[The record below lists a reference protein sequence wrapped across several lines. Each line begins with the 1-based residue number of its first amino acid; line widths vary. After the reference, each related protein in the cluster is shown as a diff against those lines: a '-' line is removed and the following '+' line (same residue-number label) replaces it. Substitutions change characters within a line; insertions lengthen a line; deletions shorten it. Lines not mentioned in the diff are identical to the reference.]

1 MMSLCLQSAQE
12 YRKRDDHW
20 APQHHFWPWIEIV
33 EQRLAAGHE
42 PDSSAAM
49 ALQTF
54 IELFKELRLI
64 LVEDAPLLMKE
75 TLSTIPSVS
84 SVTHPVKA
92 TLGFQSKV
100 WDLDFFAHPSSPFP
114 LYAEQHCK
122 EVELDVLEHARK
134 CVPEG
139 LQIMEAIKA
148 WGCQT
153 LAILMIILRNTSG
166 MSMQAPIQQLLPNL
180 VNPSPSTSLLE
191 AATTDP
197 STSGLPMASEIQAIL
212 AAAAGTRAGGSHA
225 STSGCI
231 AGASAVGNEAPVEE
245 PPGILSAQAAT
256 ARDQAPEATGGTAPA
271 RHGRTKQSPP
281 SSGGRS
287 RVSTSVCCSAA
298 DKESKKSTGAPWMA
312 SHVCTLSLSASCSHS
327 SVRASRGSP
336 RSRWE
341 SFRAAPIRS
350 MSEASLW
357 NPAEATWRQ
366 KAWRAWRSV
375 RFSSRN
381 CRTYAGFPTGP
392 PRDFRPSTAGQT
404 VVKSSPV
411 PRPSSTSW
419 RIGWAARTLS
429 QVVLARG
436 RTNTLLFERSRCSPA
451 VANIASAA
459 TSSLAIVSGDATIL
473 QSSAIE
479 NSKPSSPIISANLA

>member
-1 MMSLCLQSAQE
+1 MSLCLQSAQE

-122 EVELDVLEHARK
+122 EVELDILEHARK

-180 VNPSPSTSLLE
+180 VNPSPSASLLE

-271 RHGRTKQSPP
+271 RHGRTKQTKDQLKQGKLDREQACHKTLKDSRTRHSLPLMKNNLQSVAEVWAEWEQGLSP
-281 SSGGRS
+281 SFLSLQTLNDRFGESWRCTDATKKKYSNRAIIHRAVERVLADMQKGVQTFQICLAFHWCIFELNATCSWIFFAAHFNESGGVDTFS
-287 RVSTSVCCSAA
+287 GLKAENAVAQL
-298 DKESKKSTGAPWMA
+298 DK
-312 SHVCTLSLSASCSHS
+312 
-327 SVRASRGSP
+327 
-336 RSRWE
+336 
-341 SFRAAPIRS
+341 FRAEHKNMCLTDFQGILKAVREKEKQS
-350 MSEASLW
+350 QAS
-357 NPAEATWRQ
+357 
-366 KAWRAWRSV
+366 
-375 RFSSRN
+375 
-381 CRTYAGFPTGP
+381 PTAQQP
-392 PRDFRPSTAGQT
+392 LLELLCQHM
-404 VVKSSPV
+404 
-411 PRPSSTSW
+411 
-419 RIGWAARTLS
+419 
-429 QVVLARG
+429 RG
-436 RTNTLLFERSRCSPA
+436 
-451 VANIASAA
+451 V
-459 TSSLAIVSGDATIL
+459 
-473 QSSAIE
+473 
-479 NSKPSSPIISANLA
+479 